1 MNMVTKSENED
12 LAAFVSK
19 FVEGFLKDYNIIW
32 FKKCFMWM
40 DRVTQ
45 LA

>member
-19 FVEGFLKDYNIIW
+19 FIEGFLKDYNII
-32 FKKCFMWM
+32 
-40 DRVTQ
+40 
-45 LA
+45 